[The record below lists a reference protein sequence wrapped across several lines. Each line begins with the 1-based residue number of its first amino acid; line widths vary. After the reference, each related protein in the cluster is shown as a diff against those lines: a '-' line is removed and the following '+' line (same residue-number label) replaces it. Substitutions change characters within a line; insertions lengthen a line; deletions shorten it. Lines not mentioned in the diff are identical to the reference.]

1 MVNLVR
7 FDPFSELLDARRLRR
22 LFQPMQWE
30 ADDDLPTDIRL
41 DVSEKDDA
49 YLVKA
54 ELPGVKKEDISVRI
68 DGNTV
73 SISAEVKSE
82 KDVQEAGKVI
92 RSERRYGSFF
102 RGFSLA
108 HAIDEEKAAARCE
121 DGVLELTLPKKA
133 APEAKKLA
141 IE

>member
-1 MVNLVR
+1 MANVVR
-7 FDPFSELLDARRLRR
+7 FDPFSDLFDTHRLRR
-22 LFQPMQWE
+22 LFQPMQSE
-30 ADDDLPTDIRL
+30 ADNELLIDIRL

-54 ELPGVKKEDISVRI
+54 ELPGVKKEDISVKI

-82 KDVQEAGKVI
+82 QDVKEGGRVI
-92 RSERRYGSFF
+92 RSERRYGSLF

-108 HAIDEEKAAARCE
+108 HAIDEEKAVARCE
-121 DGVLELTLPKKA
+121 NGLLELTLPKKG

-141 IE
+141 IQ